1 MELKDPY
8 THGSIIRTRDLHPE
22 KKPRSFFEARIRY
35 VIDAILYNL
44 CGLPPRMITMPQFA
58 ELRDLAI
65 EELYYFMSRVGL
77 RTHQNMVRIYLHLKH
92 VPNDEELAKVLD
104 DVIGDFITRRNI
116 DKRLI
121 SFIGKAMKSG
131 TEDTVKYIQEAVNK
145 GVIDFVRV
153 RHTVE
158 LIDPD
163 KVDDGTPDAP
173 ENRPNQVVEDWSV
186 LTVFADSLVGQP
198 FLDVFQLMTG
208 KTFENR
214 EELRDLLL
222 SGDNEA
228 IVQRLQ
234 YVIDDLGEK
243 HDCPQLTRKLFAPWV
258 AMARSYQPDPEY
270 LENSSKFLNKLNS
283 FSYSGGRRDKLVNLF
298 KANLAA

>member
-8 THGSIIRTRDLHPE
+8 THGPIIRTRDLHPS

-58 ELRDLAI
+58 ELRDFAI

-77 RTHQNMVRIYLHLKH
+77 RTHQNMVHIYRHLKY

-104 DVIGDFITRRNI
+104 DVVNDFIYRRSI
-116 DKRLI
+116 DGRLI

-131 TEDTVKYIQEAVNK
+131 TGNAVKYIQEAVNK

-163 KVDDGTPDAP
+163 KVDDDTPDAP
-173 ENRPNQVVEDWSV
+173 ENRPHQVVENWSV

-198 FLDVFQLMTG
+198 FLDVFQLMTS

-234 YVIDDLGEK
+234 YAIDDLGEK
-243 HDCPQLTRKLFAPWV
+243 YDCPQLTRKLFVPWV
-258 AMARSYQPDPEY
+258 AMARSYQPDPEH
-270 LENSSKFLNKLNS
+270 LENPSTFLNRLNS
-283 FSYSGGRRDKLVNLF
+283 FSYKDGRRDKMKTTF
-298 KANLAA
+298 KAALAA